1 MVGKKNHVP
10 IGGLKTCSSTSC
22 YLARMVDESCNP
34 TFTGGINNMLP
45 VNLKEITG
53 TLILLSFS
61 RLVFDLSFVS
71 NPLPNNFTH
80 ILYNLNYFDAKLQ
93 NEFIC

>member
-1 MVGKKNHVP
+1 MVGEKSCSNW
-10 IGGLKTCSSTSC
+10 GLKICSSTS

-71 NPLPNNFTH
+71 N
-80 ILYNLNYFDAKLQ
+80 LNYFDEKLQ